1 MFVYGGVLKLVEKME
16 SAEAGEIGLVVEPF
30 QVTGVKNPRHQRSRR
45 HS

>member
-1 MFVYGGVLKLVEKME
+1 MVVYGGVLKLERE
-16 SAEAGEIGLVVEPF
+16 SGEAGEIGLVVEPF